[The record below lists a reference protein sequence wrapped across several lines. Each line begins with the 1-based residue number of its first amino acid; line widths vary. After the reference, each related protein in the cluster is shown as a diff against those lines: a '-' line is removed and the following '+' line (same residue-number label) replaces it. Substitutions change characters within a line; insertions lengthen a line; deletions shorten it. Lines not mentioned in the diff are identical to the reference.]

1 MNRGD
6 GANDREDPF
15 LFRSQNQA
23 ALSNGLEEEL
33 SAAILRIAKEKF
45 RGRDLKASPEPEE
58 PVSEVIKSIED
69 NEEGSPMRIIKASSS
84 ADESGSGDEP
94 MDESD
99 MPSGS
104 RRGRQRQHSP
114 TFQPVVSAD
123 DDLSYD
129 LLRPAAR
136 NIIEKLET
144 TLTIL
149 HNARVAGVTYL
160 SDSPESDGDH
170 GDAASRPRKRRRS
183 DDAHSQRKERKPIP
197 VRERRVGRPRIIH
210 VPREGETEQQM
221 RVRVAREQKVRL
233 PTFSDE
239 GEDSDEE
246 KPRKPNRVR
255 QRKSKSREPSM
266 GPTHGHFKVRDREK
280 KLSLWGL
287 RDWSDVVGAAAMAG
301 FSPEVIK
308 RATQRC
314 SNLFHQQMEI
324 RTLVEEADGS
334 REQTTTYAPGNPVA
348 SLSEEEPTVVSD
360 MDQIRSLSR
369 QPSVGPGAA
378 VSDEEEEPKPRR
390 IYQRRGS
397 RRRRRRSPTVSTADM
412 SFCPHRGCSR
422 AVEGFTRR
430 LNLAR
435 HIQLV
440 HGEGQP
446 VPTDD
451 ENSSGDMDGGVHV
464 DGFLKPIK
472 ARRGWRGVDT
482 SKRIRN
488 RTGGRR
494 GRSVGLSDD
503 GYGAESSDGFLKAEP
518 EDPWL

>member
-1 MNRGD
+1 MNRED
-6 GANDREDPF
+6 GANDEESPF

-23 ALSNGLEEEL
+23 VLSNGLEGEL

-45 RGRDLKASPEPEE
+45 RGRDLKASLEVEE
-58 PVSEVIKSIED
+58 PVSEIIKSIED
-69 NEEGSPMRIIKASSS
+69 NEVDSTMRIEASSS
-84 ADESGSGDEP
+84 ADESSSGEP

-104 RRGRQRQHSP
+104 CRGRQRQHSP
-114 TFQPVVSAD
+114 AFQPVVSAD

-136 NIIEKLET
+136 NIIEKLDT

-160 SDSPESDGDH
+160 SDSPDSDGDQ

-183 DDAHSQRKERKPIP
+183 HGGPSRRGERKSIP
-197 VRERRVGRPRIIH
+197 VRERRVGRPRIVH

-246 KPRKPNRVR
+246 KPRRPSRAR
-255 QRKSKSREPSM
+255 QRKSKSRQPSM
-266 GPTHGHFKVRDREK
+266 GPTHGPGKVRDREK

-287 RDWSDVVGAAAMAG
+287 RDWSDIVGAAAMAG
-301 FSPEVIK
+301 FSPAVIE

-334 REQTTTYAPGNPVA
+334 KEKTTRYAPGKPVA
-348 SLSEEEPTVVSD
+348 SLSEDEPTVVSD

-369 QPSVGPGAA
+369 QPSVGPEAA
-378 VSDEEEEPKPRR
+378 LSDEEEPRPRR

-451 ENSSGDMDGGVHV
+451 D
-464 DGFLKPIK
+464 
-472 ARRGWRGVDT
+472 RRTPR
-482 SKRIRN
+482 
-488 RTGGRR
+488 
-494 GRSVGLSDD
+494 
-503 GYGAESSDGFLKAEP
+503 
-518 EDPWL
+518 